1 MGVLEAIEAWPL
13 AAFLRRAPVAYL
25 VVNAAH
31 ILGIGLLVGAILP
44 LDLRLLG
51 AFPGVPLA
59 VLGRFLSRAA
69 AVGAALA
76 VATGLCLFSVQPQH
90 YVANAAFLWKLALLA
105 LALGN
110 ALLLHASQAYRRAL
124 VDGAV
129 AARVRVHAA
138 LSFGLWLAVLLA
150 GRWIGFL

>member
-1 MGVLEAIEAWPL
+1 MLEALEAWPL
-13 AAFLRRAPVAYL
+13 AAFLRRAHVAYL
-25 VVNAAH
+25 AVNAAH

-44 LDLRLLG
+44 LDLRLIGL
-51 AFPGVPLA
+51 FPRVPLA
-59 VLGRFLSRAA
+59 VLGPFLSRAA
-69 AVGAALA
+69 VVGAALA
-76 VATGLCLFSVQPQH
+76 VATGLCLFSVQPRH

-105 LALGN
+105 VALAN

-124 VDGAV
+124 GDGAV
-129 AARVRVHAA
+129 AVRVRLHAA